1 MHGLPFIRLN
11 RRELTRA
18 AIVGAGLLTVLMLA
32 VAFLGGVLGIRSKM
46 DLLAYYAMVRE
57 HYHPLWKDL
66 AWRRIRKGD
75 SIESL
80 LKRYVPSG
88 REDYG
93 PYTVLLYQNG
103 RLVVWA
109 KNGRLIGAEAWG
121 VPGSK
126 HIFFTTPS
134 EERRREEAYSAYIQQ
149 QKLEWDAFRIHRA
162 ITGGQDVFFARLIGR
177 REVPWDQGY
186 SEETMRR
193 LREMYGQEY
202 AMIMMTRPELT
213 VEVTQVVHGDLQRGT
228 TLTFPGNNCDHVLSE
243 EAEPVFLHLQDAR
256 LVYPQQQAQEMYLAV
271 PRKALDWYQS
281 LTQDQVKE
289 LEARC
294 LAEWAKRGIDVR
306 IKGTAGEGS
315 GSR

>member
-1 MHGLPFIRLN
+1 MHELPSIRVN

-18 AIVGAGLLTVLMLA
+18 AIVAAGLLTVLTLA
-32 VAFLGGVLGIRSKM
+32 VVVLAGLLGIRSKM

-80 LKRYVPSG
+80 LKRHVPSG

-103 RLVVWA
+103 RLVVRA

-121 VPGSK
+121 VPDSK

-134 EERRREEAYSAYIQQ
+134 EERRWEEAYSAYMRQQ
-149 QKLEWDAFRIHRA
+149 NLEWTAFRIHRA
-162 ITGGQDVFFARLIGR
+162 VTGGQDVFLARLIER
-177 REVPWDQGY
+177 REVPYGH
-186 SEETMRR
+186 SEERMRE
-193 LREMYGQEY
+193 LRKTYGQEY
-202 AMIMMTRPELT
+202 ADSLMTGLTWPELT
-213 VEVTQVVHGDLQRGT
+213 IEVIQVVHGDLQPGT
-228 TLTFPGNNCDHVLSE
+228 TLTFPGDDCEHDLSE
-243 EAEPVFLHLQDAR
+243 ETEPVFLHLEDAR
-256 LVYPQQQAQEMYLAV
+256 LLYPRHQAQEIYLVV

-281 LTQDQVKE
+281 LTPEQIKD
-289 LEARC
+289 LEVRC

-306 IKGTAGEGS
+306 TKGTAGEEP
-315 GSR
+315 